1 MAYTVS
7 LQTHELGLRMALG
20 ALRTDILRMVL
31 TNGLTLISIG
41 VVLGLVSSVGLTRLM
56 ASQIWG
62 VTPTDP
68 LTLVSVVIVVVA
80 VGFVACVAPARA
92 ATRVDPL
99 IALRVE

>member
-1 MAYTVS
+1 
-7 LQTHELGLRMALG
+7 
-20 ALRTDILRMVL
+20 MVL